1 KQFLHTFCNAPE
13 FKQAVFTFPFQQSD
27 PLHYLNGLDAQNEF
41 LFFNEKTSHQKTIA
55 AGGSLKEITAAGPNR
70 FAVIQRKIEALKSE
84 TLHLNATA
92 NAQNGFHILGGFSF
106 FDHIETGGWRN
117 FKSASF
123 TLPKR
128 AIIKNG
134 ATSLSVSVEKYPNC
148 SPEEI

>member
-1 KQFLHTFCNAPE
+1 MFPEISEQKVKLPESILAVFQQEDYKQFLHTFCNAPE

-92 NAQNGFHILGGFSF
+92 NAQNGFHILGRSEE
-106 FDHIETGGWRN
+106 H
-117 FKSASF
+117 
-123 TLPKR
+123 
-128 AIIKNG
+128 
-134 ATSLSVSVEKYPNC
+134 TS
-148 SPEEI
+148 